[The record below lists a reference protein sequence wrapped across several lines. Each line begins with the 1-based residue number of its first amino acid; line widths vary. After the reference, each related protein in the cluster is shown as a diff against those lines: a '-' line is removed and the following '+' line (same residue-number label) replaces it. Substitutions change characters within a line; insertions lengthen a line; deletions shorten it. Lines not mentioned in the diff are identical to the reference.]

1 MRPEVLTLMAGSPK
15 EPKLPIISTK
25 TTTNRYLAI
34 LNKESGMRGL
44 TPRFEIEGNQRTG
57 FGGNVKIG
65 EKTITSEKKYRSK
78 KAAKEGLAEIA
89 GEVVKAMPGQKR
101 KRVEENEENWIGL
114 LHGAQ
119 LLRIGV

>member
-1 MRPEVLTLMAGSPK
+1 MAGSPK